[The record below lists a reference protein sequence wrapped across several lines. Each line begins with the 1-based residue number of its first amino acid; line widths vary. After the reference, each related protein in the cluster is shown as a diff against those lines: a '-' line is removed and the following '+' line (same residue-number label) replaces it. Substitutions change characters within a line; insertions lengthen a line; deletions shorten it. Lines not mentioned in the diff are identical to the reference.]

1 MNRRVRP
8 RQKDET
14 KPATPRPGITERLA
28 SWRDLHLYSAFSSL
42 GRLSQRPW
50 ASLLTVG
57 VMAIALAL
65 PLGLLLTLGNVG
77 RLAGDL
83 ESSRQLGLFLE
94 RKVDADAAAAL
105 AQQIEARDDVAAVSI
120 RTPDEGLAE
129 FREMTDFAGALLVLD
144 GNPLPTVLNVEPAE
158 TIDPQRLAV
167 ELEQLPETDFIQYDA
182 AWRERL
188 LAWLDFGRRFAQVI
202 ALLLGLGALLVVG
215 NTVRL
220 DIHSRADEIS
230 IVQLLGATN
239 GFVRRPFLYLGLWYG
254 LAAGVLALL
263 LVEVC
268 IWAISGPLASLTESY
283 GSQFRADSLGFGG
296 SLAVLCCSALLG
308 WLGAWLAAGHHLR
321 AAGD

>member
-8 RQKDET
+8 RPRE
-14 KPATPRPGITERLA
+14 AVAASTPRPGIAERLA
-28 SWRDLHLYSAFSSL
+28 SWRDLHLYSLFSSL
-42 GRLSQRPW
+42 GRLAQRPW

-65 PLGLLLTLGNVG
+65 PLGLLLTLGNIG

-94 RKVDADAAAAL
+94 RELDARAVTAL
-105 AQQIEARDDVAAVSI
+105 AQRIEARDDVATVTV

-129 FREMTDFAGALLVLD
+129 FREMTEFAGALMVLD
-144 GNPLPTVLNVEPAE
+144 GNPLPSVLNVEPVE
-158 TIDPQRLAV
+158 SVDPRALAAA
-167 ELEQLPETDFIQYDA
+167 LEQLPETDFVQYDA

-230 IVQLLGATN
+230 IVQLLGATD

-254 LAAGVLALL
+254 LAAGLLALL
-263 LVEVC
+263 LLEVC
-268 IWAISGPLASLTESY
+268 IWAISGPLATLTESY

-296 SLAVLCCSALLG
+296 SLAVLGVSALLG